1 MSFNSVSEIC
11 NEFQID
17 PTLDDEQMIRELKK
31 LQAEIH
37 PDINEKFSN
46 ADAKKFTRIDEAKD
60 YLRKRSSQALVPIS
74 DVLEIVKLINNKD
87 IAPKRES
94 EIIAGQIKDTSLFIV
109 KNMKQRYLP
118 TKITVA
124 SIWTIITLIW
134 AFPSAVIE
142 HPILGE
148 FFQYNEGFF
157 FLTLLWLCSL
167 LIAIYVLFP
176 IYRIESYTKSI
187 LHHLEDINV
196 QYSLFSQFLTTIS
209 TSSSAPIEFATSD
222 LEEFIANNIPHLSRS
237 TIFRRQICSHIKE
250 IIPQIS
256 SMIISHALEK
266 GVITKKN
273 VTSWYD
279 VYVVNNYQR

>member
-1 MSFNSVSEIC
+1 MSFISVSEIC

-17 PTLDDEQMIRELKK
+17 PNLDSEQMIRELKR
-31 LQAEIH
+31 LQAEMH
-37 PDINEKFSN
+37 PDINKKFSD
-46 ADAKKFTRIDEAKD
+46 ADTQRFTRIEEAKD
-60 YLRKRSSQALVPIS
+60 FLRKKSSQALVPIS

-87 IAPKRES
+87 IATKRES
-94 EIIAGQIKDTSLFIV
+94 EVIARQIKDTSLLIV

-118 TKITVA
+118 RKITVT

-134 AFPSAVIE
+134 AFPSVVIE
-142 HPILGE
+142 HPILGK
-148 FFQYNEGFF
+148 FFEYNDGFL
-157 FLTLLWLCSL
+157 FLTLVWFCSL
-167 LIAIYVLFP
+167 LLAIYVLFP
-176 IYRIESYTKSI
+176 IFRIESYTKSI

-209 TSSSAPIEFATSD
+209 TSSSAPIEFASSD
-222 LEEFIANNIPHLSRS
+222 LEKFIANNIPHLSRS
-237 TIFRRQICSHIKE
+237 PIFHRQVASHIKE

-273 VTSWYD
+273 IASWYD
-279 VYVVNNYQR
+279 VYIVNT